1 MGRAVI
7 DTHAHLDAFEDP
19 GDVLARARTA
29 GVRRVVTVATSVPS
43 ARASLALCEHE
54 EGVYAALGLH
64 PHEAGGVDD
73 EDLGTLGELL
83 HHPRAVAVGE
93 TGLDYYRDLA
103 PRDRQA
109 DVFRAQRALAAE
121 LGLPIV
127 VHTRAADDDTVAALR
142 ELPAAV
148 RVVLHCFS
156 SSALLEPA
164 LERGWYVSFAGNV
177 TYPKARALRWAAARV
192 PADRLLAETD
202 SPYLAPQPVRGQR
215 NEPAHVVHTLAALAD
230 ARGEDP
236 AALEARI
243 DANAAELFAL
253 P

>member
-215 NEPAHVVHTLAALAD
+215 NEPAHVVHTLTALAD

-243 DANAAELFAL
+243 EANAAELFAL

>member
-164 LERGWYVSFAGNV
+164 LERGWYVSCAGNV

-215 NEPAHVVHTLAALAD
+215 NEPAHVVHTLTALAD

-243 DANAAELFAL
+243 EANAAELFAL